1 VGGDNGQHLL
11 LPGNAALMQQA
22 SEAPLSRREGSF
34 VRVLLPVTLTG
45 GHNATCRWQ
54 ELIVSALISRFIGRY
69 LYMLGVVAFGRRSV
83 RAFLFVGGH
92 SSPAILWMLSSPTGL
107 EVHLTRVPYLLVRGS
122 VIFVPYRAC
131 GGSAGSAAGAYGR
144 GGSLTEGGGEVTR
157 GLERLRGKSAVVTG
171 AAKGIGR
178 ATAELFAREG
188 ARLVVNDVDED
199 RLTKLRERLADS
211 GVEVEAVVGDV
222 SVVEDA
228 RRIIEAAVEEFGRID
243 VLVANA
249 GVIPLNSI
257 VDATPEDWEAVMAVD
272 GRGMFLTCKY
282 AVEVMLGQEKPGG
295 SIICLSSISG
305 VAGQAKQS
313 TYGPAKFVASGIT
326 KHLAVEWADRG
337 IRVNAVAPG
346 TIATEAVAELPEEYK
361 APMKGAHPIGRL
373 GEPSEVA
380 NAILFLAS
388 DEASFVTGA
397 ILPVDGGYLA
407 Q

>member
-1 VGGDNGQHLL
+1 
-11 LPGNAALMQQA
+11 M
-22 SEAPLSRREGSF
+22 
-34 VRVLLPVTLTG
+34 
-45 GHNATCRWQ
+45 
-54 ELIVSALISRFIGRY
+54 
-69 LYMLGVVAFGRRSV
+69 
-83 RAFLFVGGH
+83 
-92 SSPAILWMLSSPTGL
+92 
-107 EVHLTRVPYLLVRGS
+107 
-122 VIFVPYRAC
+122 
-131 GGSAGSAAGAYGR
+131 
-144 GGSLTEGGGEVTR
+144 TR

-188 ARLVVNDVDED
+188 ARLVVNDVDEY
-199 RLTKLRERLADS
+199 RLTKFRERLADS

-228 RRIIEAAVEEFGRID
+228 QRIIEVAVEEFGRID

-249 GVIPLNSI
+249 GVIPLNNI

-282 AVEVMLGQEKPGG
+282 AVEAMLGQEKPGG
-295 SIICLSSISG
+295 SIVCLSSISG
-305 VAGQAKQS
+305 VAGQAEQS

-361 APMKGAHPIGRL
+361 APMKEAHPIGRL